1 VKVDK
6 KHSLDIGRLRPET
19 FLYRGIN
26 PDDMTAE
33 AISRHDLRQRSDA
46 VIIVGTK
53 SESSASEKIDEGVLP
68 YGSV

>member
-1 VKVDK
+1 MKVDK

-19 FLYRGIN
+19 FLYRQSHS
-26 PDDMTAE
+26 DDMTIE
-33 AISRHDLRQRSDA
+33 AISRHDLRQGSDA